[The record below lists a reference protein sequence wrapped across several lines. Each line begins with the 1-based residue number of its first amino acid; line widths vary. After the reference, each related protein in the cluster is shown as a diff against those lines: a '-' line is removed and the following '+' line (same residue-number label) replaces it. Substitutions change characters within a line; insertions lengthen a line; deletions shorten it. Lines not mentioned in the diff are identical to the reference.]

1 MKLATILSGLAS
13 LALASFA
20 NASERTATIY
30 IQAVTASPVTPVPLA
45 ELQFDT
51 LAPSEAQIL
60 TYEAPDLPDG
70 TKLVRVGV
78 YDPAA
83 KQWTSST
90 SVTSVDN
97 FDKGYSPTLI
107 LSVEQSG
114 VPISAAIRGVRI
126 DAGQTRDFGP
136 QAMVLVTAAGKQ
148 PDLNKPVVLSPEGKQ
163 VIPEEKSMLQKYWWV
178 IAIIVMMSVLSGG
191 GDEKK

>member
-1 MKLATILSGLAS
+1 MKPATILLGFAA

-20 NASERTATIY
+20 DASERTATIY
-30 IQAVTASPVTPVPLA
+30 IQAVTAKPATPAPLA

-51 LAPSEAQIL
+51 LSPTEAQIL
-60 TYEAPDLPDG
+60 TYEAPDLPDEA
-70 TKLVRVGV
+70 KLVRVGI

-83 KQWTSST
+83 KQWSSST
-90 SVTSVDN
+90 SVASVDN

-107 LSVEQSG
+107 LTIGQSG
-114 VPISAAIRGVRI
+114 EPISAAIRGVRI

-136 QAMVLVTAAGKQ
+136 QAVVLVTTPGKQ

-163 VIPEEKSMLQKYWWV
+163 VVPEEKSMLQKYWWV
-178 IAIIVMMSVLSGG
+178 IALIVMMSVLGG

>member
-1 MKLATILSGLAS
+1 MKLATILSGLAG
-13 LALASFA
+13 LALAGLA

-30 IQAVTASPVTPVPLA
+30 IQAVTASPVTPIQLA

-60 TYEAPDLPDG
+60 TYEAPDLPDE

-78 YDPAA
+78 YDPAS
-83 KQWTSST
+83 KQWASST
-90 SVTSVDN
+90 SVASVDN

-114 VPISAAIRGVRI
+114 VPISVAIRGVRI

-163 VIPEEKSMLQKYWWV
+163 VVPEEKSMLQKYWWV
-178 IAIIVMMSVLSGG
+178 IALIVMMSVLSGG
-191 GDEKK
+191 DEKK